1 VDPTEFQAMVD
12 CEERHWWYRGRRA
25 IVRSEVERL
34 TRHGRPKLLDA
45 GCGSGRML
53 NELGGDA
60 SVCGL
65 DSSREAVALASAR
78 GHDVR
83 LSRVEDMPYRAGTF
97 DVVTCL
103 DVLEHTPDD
112 VRSLTELRRVT
123 RVGGHLVVTVPAY
136 KFLWSTHD
144 VVNEHYRRYG
154 RSSLRAA
161 ASAAGWEVVRDTY
174 FNFILLVP
182 AALLR
187 LVRRRLAARSKRSDL
202 TLSPKWLDPA
212 LAIPL
217 RLEAGLLRRGAK
229 LPAGLSLLAI
239 LRNPGERSSANG
251 VSDGSRGTAIPRR
264 LVRAASHE
272 VPRQFV
278 KFVVVG
284 ISNTLISLAAYVLAV
299 RAGVPYLLASIA
311 AFLLGAVNGYS
322 LNRVWTFRAGAFA
335 PSGLIRYAAVQGV
348 GLAANAGLLAALV
361 EISRL
366 DRILAQALAL
376 PVASALTFALNRSWA
391 FRPATGHPHEP
402 FHLRP
407 RQARAPVP
415 AESAPQKR
423 RRCM

>member
-1 VDPTEFQAMVD
+1 VDPIEFQAMVD
-12 CEERHWWYRGRRA
+12 SEEHHWWYRGRRS

-34 TRHGRPKLLDA
+34 TRNGRPKLLDA

-53 NELGGDA
+53 NELEDEA
-60 SVCGL
+60 SVFGL
-65 DSSREAVALASAR
+65 DANREAVALASAR
-78 GHDVR
+78 GHDVK
-83 LSRVEDMPYRAGTF
+83 LSKVEDIPYGAGTF

-136 KFLWSTHD
+136 AFLWSTHD
-144 VVNEHYRRYG
+144 EVNQHYRRYG
-154 RSSLRAA
+154 RSALRAA
-161 ASAAGWEVVRDTY
+161 ARTAGWEVVRDTY
-174 FNFILLVP
+174 FNFLLLAP

-187 LVRRRLAARSKRSDL
+187 LARRVLARGSKRSDL
-202 TLSPKWLDPA
+202 TLSPRWLDAVLA
-212 LAIPL
+212 LPL
-217 RLEAGLLRRGAK
+217 RLEADLLRRGAR

-239 LRNPGERSSANG
+239 LRNPGERGSSNG
-251 VSDGSRGTAIPRR
+251 ASNRSSTRTLPR
-264 LVRAASHE
+264 LLAGVASHE

-284 ISNTLISLAAYVLAV
+284 ISNTIISLVAYVLAV

-335 PSGLIRYAAVQGV
+335 PSGLVRYAAVQGV
-348 GLAANAGLLAALV
+348 GLAANAALLVALV

-366 DRILAQALAL
+366 DRILAQALVL
-376 PVASALTFALNRSWA
+376 PIASALTFVLNRSWA
-391 FRPATGHPHEP
+391 FRPSTARTGASVPE
-402 FHLRP
+402 
-407 RQARAPVP
+407 ARAG
-415 AESAPQKR
+415 AG
-423 RRCM
+423 